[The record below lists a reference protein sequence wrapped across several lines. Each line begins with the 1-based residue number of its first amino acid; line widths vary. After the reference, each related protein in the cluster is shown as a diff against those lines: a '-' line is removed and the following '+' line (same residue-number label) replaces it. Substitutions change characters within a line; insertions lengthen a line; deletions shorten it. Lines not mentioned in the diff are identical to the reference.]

1 MDEVSLLEISCR
13 WCGKSFHVCHSC
25 WRGQRYCTGKCKTL
39 GYRKNR
45 QKRQRKYR
53 RTETGKKTHRKNEN
67 ERKKRLARKKVG
79 DATSN
84 TISSLIPSSSNIYS
98 NSPCCRFCGK
108 KGRIVTRFPRRSYGR
123 ILKNESSSYFCL
135 LEHHNCND

>member
-1 MDEVSLLEISCR
+1 MDEEYLLEITCR

-25 WRGQRYCTGKCKTL
+25 WRGQGYCSDTCKRL
-39 GYRKNR
+39 GYRKKR

-53 RTETGKKTHRKNEN
+53 RTETGKKTHRRNEN
-67 ERKKRLARKKVG
+67 ERKKRLAEKKVG

-84 TISSLIPSSSNIYS
+84 TISSLIPSSSTIYS
-98 NSPCCRFCGK
+98 NSPCCHFCGK

-123 ILKNESSSYFCL
+123 TLKNENSSYFL
-135 LEHHNCND
+135 SPGTS